1 MIRANDISADSE
13 QTSSHHFNRI
23 VRAARPT
30 FLSVN
35 IDEANHVAT
44 GLLESDSGKFYRAF
58 LSYEDRTRRIRIVV
72 TLRLSDYLSHRQRSV
87 LEQLQC
93 SSEMSRFD
101 PDREHHTIILR
112 VTSVCSQPLQP
123 KFTVDQIVQDIR
135 RVLSDDRLKVV
146 LSD

>member
-1 MIRANDISADSE
+1 MIQANDITADDE
-13 QTSSHHFNRI
+13 QKSRRHFNRI

-30 FLSVN
+30 FLPVN
-35 IDEANHVAT
+35 IDEANHIAK
-44 GLLESDSGKFYRAF
+44 GLLESDSGKSYRAF
-58 LSYEDRTRRIRIVV
+58 LSYEDQTRRVRIVV
-72 TLRLSDYLSHRQRSV
+72 TLKLSSGLSAGQRGV

-101 PDREHHTIILR
+101 PDKEHRILLLR
-112 VTSVCSQPLQP
+112 VSSVCSQPLQP
-123 KFTVDQIVQDIR
+123 KFTIDQIVQDIR